1 MSKYGWGLLIIVVVL
16 VGGASRLYQ
25 TGSILLDKYL
35 GDGLYAVLFYLL
47 LSLFWE
53 RGSPTQ
59 KAGVTSIAM
68 VAIETFQLT
77 GFPLQLRL
85 SGNFILKAI
94 SIILGTSFSWLDL
107 AAYAVGIAGIWA
119 VERYG
124 LTKIR
129 TRNRVF
135 TKKR

>member
-94 SIILGTSFSWLDL
+94 SIIFGTSFSWLDL
-107 AAYAVGIAGIWA
+107 VAYAVGIAGIWA

-124 LTKIR
+124 R
-129 TRNRVF
+129 TN
-135 TKKR
+135 

>member
-107 AAYAVGIAGIWA
+107 VAYAVGIAGIWA

-124 LTKIR
+124 R
-129 TRNRVF
+129 TN
-135 TKKR
+135 